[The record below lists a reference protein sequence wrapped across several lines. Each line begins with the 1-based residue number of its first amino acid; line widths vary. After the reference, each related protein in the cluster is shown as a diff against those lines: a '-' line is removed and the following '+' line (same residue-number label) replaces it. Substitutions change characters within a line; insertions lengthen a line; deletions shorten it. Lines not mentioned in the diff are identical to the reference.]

1 MIINLS
7 TLLLAANPILQ
18 AKIKYIGLDLYFVKE
33 KVMKKETSDQ
43 LVDVFTKT
51 VLNVQ
56 FNSIRFKLGIENFQL
71 WVWDGM
77 LKHKISWL
85 KISI

>member
-18 AKIKYIGLDLYFVKE
+18 AKIKYIGLDLYFIKE

-51 VLNVQ
+51 VSNVQ
-56 FNSIRFKLGIENFQL
+56 FNSIRFKLRIENFPTLSLRWNIKTQ
-71 WVWDGM
+71 D
-77 LKHKISWL
+77 
-85 KISI
+85 

>member
-1 MIINLS
+1 M
-7 TLLLAANPILQ
+7 LAANPILQ

-51 VLNVQ
+51 VSNVQ
-56 FNSIRFKLGIENFQL
+56 FNSIRFKLRIENFPTLSLRWNIKTQ
-71 WVWDGM
+71 D
-77 LKHKISWL
+77 
-85 KISI
+85 

>member
-51 VLNVQ
+51 VSNVQ
-56 FNSIRFKLGIENFQL
+56 FNSIRFKLGIENFSTLSLRWNIKTQ
-71 WVWDGM
+71 D
-77 LKHKISWL
+77 
-85 KISI
+85 

>member
-1 MIINLS
+1 M
-7 TLLLAANPILQ
+7 LAANPILQ

-51 VLNVQ
+51 VSNVQ
-56 FNSIRFKLGIENFQL
+56 FNSIRFKLGIENFSTLSLRWNIKTQ
-71 WVWDGM
+71 D
-77 LKHKISWL
+77 
-85 KISI
+85 

>member
-51 VLNVQ
+51 VSNVQ
-56 FNSIRFKLGIENFQL
+56 FNSIRFKLRIENFPTLSLRWNIKTQ
-71 WVWDGM
+71 D
-77 LKHKISWL
+77 
-85 KISI
+85 